1 MPEPSIEQIERDIQR
16 ARFKEG
22 ETEKF
27 LTRRAARKAQALS
40 AKRYRDNERR
50 RAFMAG
56 YKAALDQQEWK
67 VGIGM
72 IATLGVI
79 LGIFSLFQ

>member
-27 LTRRAARKAQALS
+27 LTRRAARKAHIPAVAVTWGLNS
-40 AKRYRDNERR
+40 EASLAAEHPRFLVHSPSELLEILDNH
-50 RAFMAG
+50 
-56 YKAALDQQEWK
+56 
-67 VGIGM
+67 
-72 IATLGVI
+72 
-79 LGIFSLFQ
+79 